1 MSKIVSIATELP
13 QYKIA
18 QKDIRDFMLEVYGLN
33 EQDTKRVELLYG
45 RCGIDYRY
53 SVLPDYNVSLG
64 KRTFYP
70 PTRNLEPFPS
80 LEKRMEYFHPFA
92 LELSAKAI
100 KKCISE
106 KIEAKEITHLITVS
120 CTGLSAPG
128 LDLAILEELQL
139 QNNIYRTS
147 INFMGCYAAIHGLKL
162 ADSICKTEPNAK
174 VIVVCTEL
182 CTLHFQKES
191 EMDFI
196 TSSLLFGDGSATVL
210 VTHDS
215 YKEKGLHIKS
225 FYSEVKLKG
234 KKDMAWQ
241 LSSKG
246 FLMTLS
252 AYIPQLLQEDLRAL
266 TLTALKKHHLSPNE
280 ITHWAMHPGGKKILE
295 TFATEL
301 NLEENDLRYSY
312 KVLKDYGNMSSPTV
326 LFVLNEIMKEL
337 NFEKTS
343 HIFAA
348 AFGPGLTMETVLF
361 SSGE

>member
-1 MSKIVSIATELP
+1 MSKIVSIGTALP
-13 QYKIA
+13 EYKIA
-18 QKDIRDFMLEVYGLN
+18 QKDILNFMLEVYDLKD
-33 EQDTKRVELLYG
+33 EDKKRVELLYS

-53 SVLPDYNVSLG
+53 SSIPDYNSSLE

-80 LEKRMEYFHPFA
+80 LEKRMEYFHAPA
-92 LELSAKAI
+92 LKLSVDSI
-100 KKCISE
+100 KNCIKG
-106 KIEAKEITHLITVS
+106 KIEANEITHLITVS

-128 LDLAILEELQL
+128 LDLALMEELQL
-139 QNNIYRTS
+139 KTNCYRTS

-162 ADSICKTEPNAK
+162 ADSICKSEPNAK

-182 CTLHFQKES
+182 CTLHFQKET
-191 EMDFI
+191 EMDFVA
-196 TSSLLFGDGSATVL
+196 SSLLFGDGSAAVL

-215 YKEKGLHIKS
+215 YKEKGLYIKS

-234 KKDMAWQ
+234 KKDMAWH

-252 AYIPQLLQEDLRAL
+252 AYIPQLLQEDLRQL
-266 TLTALKKHHLSPNE
+266 TYSALKEHDLSPNE

-301 NLEENDLRYSY
+301 NLEANDLRQSY

-326 LFVLNEIMKEL
+326 IFVLHEIMKEL
-337 NFEKTS
+337 HSDKPN

-348 AFGPGLTMETVLF
+348 AFGPGLTMETALF
-361 SSGE
+361 SSEA